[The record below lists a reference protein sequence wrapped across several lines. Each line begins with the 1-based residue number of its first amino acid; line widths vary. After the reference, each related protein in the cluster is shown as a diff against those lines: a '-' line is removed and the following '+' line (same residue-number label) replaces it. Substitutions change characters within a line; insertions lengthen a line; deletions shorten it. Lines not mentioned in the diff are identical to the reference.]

1 MKLRLLVA
9 LALVPFLGC
18 LTPGLEARRELRLY
32 ELSGARMLKC
42 EIAAGVTKVK
52 GRRGGLRCTSPDGER
67 FQGEWMRLRE
77 STKEGATGDQG
88 DMSSLPVITVRNSLS
103 PWEWAGSMGVDLEKN
118 AERCIFLL
126 YGDRGT
132 VIDGIVVGETAGSD
146 GLMGAARDN
155 KGRKYRVMG

>member
-1 MKLRLLVA
+1 MKLRFIAA
-9 LALVPFLGC
+9 LALVPLLGC
-18 LTPGLEARRELRLY
+18 LSPGLEARRELRLY
-32 ELSGARMLKC
+32 ELSGARLLRC
-42 EIAAGVTKVK
+42 EIAAGATKVK

-67 FQGEWMRLRE
+67 FQGEWMRLKE
-77 STKEGATGDQG
+77 STREGASSDQG
-88 DMSSLPVITVRNSLS
+88 DMSSLPVIVTRSPMS
-103 PWEWAGSMGVDLEKN
+103 PWEWAGAMGVDLEKS

-132 VIDGIVVGETAGSD
+132 VIDGIVVGESAGSD